1 MESLNNF
8 MAEFGAGGCEY
19 CDDPAPNSPEDVTPG
34 GLDAF
39 IGQFAGISESYWFY
53 DNTVEIKFDRIEHK
67 YFLVD
72 PELGNLIP
80 LLNVSSVSH
89 IVDRSDALV
98 PWASKMAIE
107 KMLRLI
113 PTYNA
118 ELDPSKPPVIALRHM
133 TLEEFTKLALE
144 AKSAHKDKLE
154 DAGAV
159 GHMAHE
165 WIEKYIKAV
174 MARDQ
179 PQVEFLLATMCTD
192 ERATNAA
199 KAALDWM
206 RKHNVRWLGTERKV
220 YSRKHRCSGTMDGLC
235 TVDSCDDRTCCLKE
249 FKDRL
254 TIADWKTSN
263 YLYME
268 YCFQTAAY
276 ESFYEEEFGVDVQD
290 RWVLRL
296 GKDDGEFEA
305 WYLPAEDF
313 PEDFAGFVACLELTR
328 LVESIDTRIKERKT
342 VIKVAKK
349 EARALQKA
357 AEKAA
362 EKVRKAEEKA
372 AAKLLREAE
381 KQRIKAEAKAE
392 RERLKEEK
400 KRGLQP
406 DTGTLRVEEVV
417 VVPSTTQSLP
427 STDDAQQAGT
437 CEGGAEV
444 SVGSE
449 QLPSVA
455 AAPALSKVEYDEEVV
470 FKPIAIPEE

>member
-1 MESLNNF
+1 MASLNNF
-8 MAEFGAGGCEY
+8 MAQFGA
-19 CDDPAPNSPEDVTPG
+19 DDSESAPIAMPQPG
-34 GLDAF
+34 GLESF
-39 IGQFAGISESYWFY
+39 ISTFAGISESYWFY
-53 DNTVEIKFDRIEHK
+53 NETVEIKFDKVEHK

-72 PELGNLIP
+72 PDLGNLIP

-107 KMLRLI
+107 KLLRLI

-118 ELDPSKPPVIALRHM
+118 ELDPSKPPIIALRHM

-174 MARDQ
+174 MAGDQ
-179 PQVEFLLATMCTD
+179 PQVEFLLATMCVD

-206 RKHNVRWLGTERKV
+206 RKHNVRWKETERKV
-220 YSRKHRCSGTMDGLC
+220 YSKKYRCSGTMDGLC
-235 TVDSCDDRTCCLKE
+235 IVDSCDDRTCCVKE

-263 YLYME
+263 YLYLE
-268 YCFQTAAY
+268 YVFQTSAY
-276 ESFYEEEFGVDVQD
+276 EAFYEEEFGVDVED

-313 PEDFAGFVACLELTR
+313 AEDFAGFIACLELTR
-328 LVESIDTRIKERKT
+328 LVDSIDERIKDRKA
-342 VIKVAKK
+342 VIKAAKK
-349 EARALQKA
+349 EAKALLKA
-357 AEKAA
+357 VEKAA

-372 AAKLLREAE
+372 AAKLVREAE
-381 KQRIKAEAKAE
+381 KKRIKAEAKVE
-392 RERLKEEK
+392 RDRLKAQAKAEK
-400 KRGLQP
+400 ETFGVSP
-406 DTGTLRVEEVV
+406 VSD
-417 VVPSTTQSLP
+417 SAIQSLP
-427 STDDAQQAGT
+427 EVHVAEVVTATQ
-437 CEGGAEV
+437 GGAEEHT
-444 SVGSE
+444 SLALSK
-449 QLPSVA
+449 A
-455 AAPALSKVEYDEEVV
+455 AAPALPAVEYDEEPVY
-470 FKPIAIPEE
+470 KPIAVPEE